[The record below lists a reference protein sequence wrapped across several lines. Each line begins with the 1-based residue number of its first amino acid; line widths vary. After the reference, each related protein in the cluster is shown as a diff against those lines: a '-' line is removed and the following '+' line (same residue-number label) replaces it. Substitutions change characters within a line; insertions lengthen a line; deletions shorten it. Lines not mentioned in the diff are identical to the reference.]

1 MTEIEHLEC
10 EIAEFKLELEQK
22 HQSIHNLN
30 RLLDNAKRKL
40 EYLKRKKLL
49 EKYKPQLD
57 AYVDKYIGDTDGMIP
72 HPFKPELKLFTK
84 GIIHKDLNAIL
95 ERFKSLKEEGYLI
108 YFHTII
114 EPSDETDECE
124 WHRTEYFVSYIAFK
138 PDEVLY
144 K

>member
-1 MTEIEHLEC
+1 MTEIQHLEC
-10 EIAEFKLELEQK
+10 EIEEFKLELEQK
-22 HQSIHNLN
+22 HKSIHSLN

-57 AYVDKYIGDTDGMIP
+57 AYVDKYIDDTDGMIQ
-72 HPFKPELKLFTK
+72 HPFNPELRLYTK
-84 GIIHKDLNAIL
+84 GTYHKDLDAIL

-108 YFHTII
+108 YFYAIL
-114 EPSDETDECE
+114 EPSDESDECK

-138 PDEVLY
+138 PEEQ
-144 K
+144 